1 MPKKH
6 RKFADDGWAVWIDG
20 DDTSTVYINNWLNPK
35 GKSYVDM
42 AIRVRGIKAT
52 KALNVYVPFV
62 VSPDEI
68 EDVSLLFSDTKIL
81 QATFS
86 AACIVDYKKN
96 QHTSEIAYNGKTI
109 DIVHISTLDYQ
120 TKILSDGT
128 LMIVNLEALQPF
140 LDNDEAYF
148 IWRMPHKSLNE
159 IFQPRVS
166 MENVLG
172 RLRDLITTPVVSEKY
187 GYSIR
192 VNESR
197 LLPEEITRIGAF
209 HRQKLKKAV
218 ITISIDENYEL
229 NDSGCYRTHRLEE
242 NLYDGYL
249 PKDYKREDV
258 IIYQW
263 YQNREHNLQGQFNF
277 YYTITKDYVSRGSMF
292 RYMLLLMIIGL
303 LGDFIANFLWDL
315 ITSLFK

>member
-1 MPKKH
+1 MSKKQ

-20 DDTSTVYINNWLNPK
+20 DDTSTVYINDWLNPK
-35 GKSYVDM
+35 GMSYIDIAVR
-42 AIRVRGIKAT
+42 IRGIKISS
-52 KALNVYVPFV
+52 ALHVYVPFAV
-62 VSPDEI
+62 ARHEI
-68 EDVSLLFSDTKIL
+68 EDVSLLFNDTKIL

-96 QHTSEIAYNGKTI
+96 ECTSEIAYNGKTV

-120 TKILSDGT
+120 VDQLTDGT
-128 LMIVNLEALQPF
+128 LISVDFNPLQQF

-159 IFQPRVS
+159 IFKPRV
-166 MENVLG
+166 NVGNALT

-192 VNESR
+192 INESR

-218 ITISIDENYEL
+218 IKLAIDEKYEL
-229 NDSGCYRTHRLEE
+229 NDSGCYRIHRLEE
-242 NLYDGYL
+242 NLYRSYL
-249 PKDYKREDV
+249 PEKYKCEDV
-258 IIYQW
+258 IAYQW
-263 YQNREHNLQGQFNF
+263 NQNREYNFQGQFNF
-277 YYTITKDYVSRGSMF
+277 YYNITKESISRKSMCL
-292 RYMLLLMIIGL
+292 YMVVLMAISI
-303 LGDFIANFLWDL
+303 LGDILADL
-315 ITSLFK
+315 VISLFALLH

>member
-6 RKFADDGWAVWIDG
+6 RKFADDSWAVWIDG

-42 AIRVRGIKAT
+42 AIRIRGIKSS
-52 KALNVYVPFV
+52 KFLNVYIPFA
-62 VSPDEI
+62 VSPDEM
-68 EDVSLLFSDTKIL
+68 EDVSLYFNDTKIL

-96 QHTSEIAYNGKTI
+96 PHTSEIAYNGKTV
-109 DIVHISTLDYQ
+109 DIVHISTLDYK
-120 TKILSDGT
+120 TKSMADGT
-128 LMIVNLEALQPF
+128 LMTINLEELQPF
-140 LDNDEAYF
+140 LDNDEAYL

-159 IFQPRVS
+159 IFKPRVS
-166 MENVLG
+166 VGNALA
-172 RLRDLITTPVVSEKY
+172 RLRDLITTPVISEKY

-197 LLPEEITRIGAF
+197 LLPEEVTRIGAF

-218 ITISIDENYEL
+218 ITISVHEDYEI
-229 NDSGCYRTHRLEE
+229 NDSGCYRIHRLEE

-249 PKDYKREDV
+249 PKKYKSDDV

-263 YQNREHNLQGQFNF
+263 QQSREDNQQGQFNF
-277 YYTITKDYVSRGSMF
+277 YYNLAKESISRGSMF
-292 RYMLLLMIIGL
+292 LYMLLLMAISVIGEFL
-303 LGDFIANFLWDL
+303 ANILWDL
-315 ITSLFK
+315 IVG